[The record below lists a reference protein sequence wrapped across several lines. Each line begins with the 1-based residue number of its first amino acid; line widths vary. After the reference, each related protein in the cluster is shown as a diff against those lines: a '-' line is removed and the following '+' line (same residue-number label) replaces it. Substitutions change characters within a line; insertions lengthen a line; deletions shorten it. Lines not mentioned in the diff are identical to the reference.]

1 MRKNKRWGCVA
12 TFVILLFTINK
23 DSVQLFSLLIQTTG
37 DVCIRFC
44 ASGVYL
50 LRGVCVHI
58 YKEQKS
64 VGVCVFVNK
73 EWL

>member
-1 MRKNKRWGCVA
+1 MA

-23 DSVQLFSLLIQTTG
+23 DSIQLFSLLIQTD